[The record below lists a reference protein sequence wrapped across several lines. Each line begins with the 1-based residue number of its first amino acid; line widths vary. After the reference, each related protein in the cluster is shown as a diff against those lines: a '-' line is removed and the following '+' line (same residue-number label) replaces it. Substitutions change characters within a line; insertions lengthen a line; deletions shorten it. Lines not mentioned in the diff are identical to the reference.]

1 MLDGFAV
8 QPFSFMKHIIILGDG
23 MADLPVERLGG
34 KTLLQYAHK
43 PMMDQLARE
52 GRTGR
57 LITVPEGFPPGSEV
71 ANTAILGY
79 DLNKVYEGRGPLEA
93 ASIGYEM
100 ADDDFAIRC
109 NIITLADGKIIT
121 HNGGN
126 LETEDA
132 RVLIDYLNETLA
144 KPINEREGCERVK
157 FITGIQYRHLLVI
170 KGGNKHIVCAPPHDH
185 PNEAWRPLLV
195 KPEAATVSGSLT
207 DDQSVAKPSA
217 ADTRR
222 LSPQQTADLINELIL
237 RSQELL
243 AQHPYN
249 INKVANGERPANS
262 IWPWSGGYRPS
273 METLMQQYPQIKSGT
288 VISAVDLIQGIGRY
302 AGLRIVKVPGAT
314 GLADTNYEGKAQA
327 AIDALRNDDFVFVHV
342 EASDEAGHDGD
353 LELKLKTIEY
363 LDQRLI
369 APIYKEVSAWDEPV
383 CIAVLPDHLTPVE
396 QRIHVG
402 QPVPFLIWHRGI
414 EPDGVQQYDEVS
426 CVSGSYGLLKLDEFM
441 QTLMRES

>member
-1 MLDGFAV
+1 
-8 QPFSFMKHIIILGDG
+8 

-43 PMMDQLARE
+43 PMMDQLAKE
-52 GRTGR
+52 GRCGR
-57 LITVPEGFPPGSEV
+57 LVTVPEGFPPGSEV

-100 ADDDFAIRC
+100 ADDDMAIRC
-109 NIITLADGKIIT
+109 NIITLEDGKIIT

-126 LETEDA
+126 LETKDGD
-132 RVLIDYLNETLA
+132 VLIKYLNETLA
-144 KPINEREGCERVK
+144 KPVNEREGCERVK

-170 KGGNKHIVCAPPHDH
+170 KGGSKHIVCAPPHDH
-185 PNEAWRPLLV
+185 PNEAWQPLLV
-195 KPEAATVSGSLT
+195 KAEENAPVEAGRLT
-207 DDQSVAKPSA
+207 AQDTAK
-217 ADTRR
+217 
-222 LSPQQTADLINELIL
+222 LINELIL
-237 RSQELL
+237 KSQELL
-243 AQHPYN
+243 AKHPYN
-249 INKVANGERPANS
+249 LAKAEKGERQANS

-273 METLMQQYPQIKSGT
+273 METLMQQYPQMKSGT
-288 VISAVDLIQGIGRY
+288 VISAVDLIRGIGHY
-302 AGLRIVKVPGAT
+302 AGLKIVEVEGAT

-327 AIDALRNDDFVFVHV
+327 AIDALEKDDFVFVHV

-369 APIYKEVSAWDEPV
+369 APIYNKVMTWAEPV

-402 QPVPFLIWHRGI
+402 QPVPFLIWYRDI
-414 EPDGVQQYDEVS
+414 NPDKVQQYDEFS
-426 CVSGSYGLLKLDEFM
+426 CVSGSYGLLRLNEFM
-441 QTLMRES
+441 QALMKIE

>member
-1 MLDGFAV
+1 
-8 QPFSFMKHIIILGDG
+8 MKHIIILGDG

-43 PMMDQLARE
+43 PMMDQLAKE
-52 GRTGR
+52 GRCGR

-109 NIITLADGKIIT
+109 NIITLQDGKIIT

-126 LETEDA
+126 LETQDA
-132 RVLIDYLNETLA
+132 DVLIKYLNDKLA

-185 PNEAWRPLLV
+185 PNEEWRPLLV
-195 KPEAATVSGSLT
+195 KPEATENT
-207 DDQSVAKPSA
+207 DSAK
-217 ADTRR
+217 R
-222 LSPQQTADLINELIL
+222 LSPQETADLINELIL
-237 RSQELL
+237 KSQELL
-243 AQHPYN
+243 TKHPFN
-249 INKVANGERPANS
+249 VERAKRGERQANS

-273 METLMQQYPQIKSGT
+273 METLMQQYPQVKSGT
-288 VISAVDLIQGIGRY
+288 VISAVDLIRGIGHY
-302 AGLRIVKVPGAT
+302 AGLKIVEVEGAT

-327 AIDALRNDDFVFVHV
+327 AIEALKTDDFVFVHV

-369 APIYKEVSAWDEPV
+369 APIYNEVSTWDEPV

-396 QRIHVG
+396 MRIHVG

-414 EPDGVQQYDEVS
+414 EPDSVQQYDEVS
-426 CVSGSYGLLKLDEFM
+426 CVTGSYGLLKLNEFM
-441 QTLMRES
+441 QTLMSIS